1 MIAAAARSR
10 RSVAVAALLLA
21 AVAAAALGVA
31 APALAKSKKSKP
43 STLPPEEVYAQA
55 IVKINKKRYFGAR
68 AMLQEL
74 LPRIPPEDRELL
86 PRVQLAIA
94 DAYFKD
100 GGLAN
105 YGEALNA
112 YRNFL
117 TYFPQHAQAAYAQLM
132 VGESL
137 YRQVTAPDRDQTTT
151 IKAIDELR
159 KVQTS
164 WPGSPEAAEAAQVT
178 ELCNNRLAEKERLV
192 GHFYQKRKVWLAALD
207 RYQKVVQQYPKYTG
221 MSQLLLD
228 LGKVQLA
235 INQRE
240 QAQDSFTR
248 LSARDGS
255 KKLMQEADAALKEY
269 DRRREKEGERMYGTL
284 GDQPRKPKGSK
295 P

>member
-1 MIAAAARSR
+1 LRTAVLWIGKAL
-10 RSVAVAALLLA
+10 AVAALVALA
-21 AVAAAALGVA
+21 SGIAS
-31 APALAKSKKSKP
+31 PALAKAKKPKT
-43 STLPPEEVYAQA
+43 STVPPEEVYTEALR
-55 IVKINKKRYFGAR
+55 KIEKKRYFGAR

-74 LPRIPPEDRELL
+74 LPRIPPEDRDLL

-94 DAYFKD
+94 DAFFKD
-100 GGLAN
+100 GGLTN
-105 YGEALNA
+105 YGESLNA

-151 IKAIDELR
+151 YKAIDELR
-159 KVQTS
+159 KVQTG
-164 WPGSPEAAEAAQVT
+164 WPGTPEAAEAQQVT

-192 GHFYQKRKVWLAALD
+192 GYYYQRRKIWLAALD
-207 RYQKVVQQYPKYTG
+207 RYKKVTEQYPRYTG

-228 LGKVQLA
+228 LGKVYLA

-240 QAQDSFTR
+240 QAQDAFTR
-248 LSARDGS
+248 LAARDGS
-255 KKLMQEADAALKEY
+255 AKLVRESSAALKSF
-269 DRRREKEGERMYGTL
+269 DHRREKEGEQLYGDLTDK
-284 GDQPRKPKGSK
+284 GGKPKGTK